1 MLYIYQIMKGPYIYK
16 IVIVSIFTI
25 VYYTI
30 KLRTQP

>member
-1 MLYIYQIMKGPYIYK
+1 MKGIVQNSTYK
-16 IVIVSIFTI
+16 IVIVSNFTI